1 MGSELS
7 CPCGSRTNFE
17 EPKESSDKK
26 FLLEEEARLLISDS
40 DILFSCID
48 EDTKIC
54 LIRPSKF
61 EAFFKRIKFFRVEKD
76 NKREDL
82 FYNTVFLS
90 NFVYEDKPCAFI
102 CLHYSDWK
110 KNDSSYFTHT
120 YDTKKKYYQVGYNTN
135 YKVVEFNFV
144 SKDKDRL
151 CEQLLNDLN
160 RNLTTGY
167 MFFGII
173 NDLENKK
180 DDYGVIPKKILY
192 KGSMKIDLEKVIYT
206 IDTHQG
212 NLSQAAIESIIKKSS
227 NRKKNLKAII
237 VDGNNKKNQYESLN
251 KTQIEFEKSPTKN
264 GVDKRCF
271 TNRSFMSYNGNVYN
285 ESSDRIYFFIYEH
298 VKDEECDLVY
308 EIVELQQN
316 NVSETSFLEDIAA
329 KFKFSSN
336 FKVNCIVNDDKRTFI
351 ILSAESRVL
360 TEITPDD
367 DDELDTTPA

>member
-1 MGSELS
+1 
-7 CPCGSRTNFE
+7 
-17 EPKESSDKK
+17 
-26 FLLEEEARLLISDS
+26 LLISDS